1 MRLKSNIRK
10 SVPIALLGVFIL
22 LTTGTL
28 YVASLYY
35 HISLKSGSSLR
46 VFNAPP
52 FNNRNSVIMIMPG
65 GGYSILSKWNE
76 GYYWVPFLHH
86 LGYTVAVLEYRLP
99 VHDYT
104 LPMSDASEAIIAI
117 KKMTSDNTKIGLM
130 GFSAGGHLASTLIVL
145 DNDSLRPDFVLLFY
159 PVISMKKELTHLGS
173 RNNLLGIS
181 PSDELVCKFS
191 NELHISEKNPPV
203 FIAVSKD
210 DSLVNPLN
218 SIVLYNEIKAKGGQA
233 SLHIYPE
240 GGHGWGYRIPFP
252 YRKQMIADMVNWLD
266 SLNYLLN

>member
-22 LTTGTL
+22 LTAGTL

-76 GYYWVPFLHH
+76 GYYWVPFLHR

-130 GFSAGGHLASTLIVL
+130 GFSAGGHLASTLMVL